1 MKRKVKK
8 FSRGGDILTALG
20 AGLAGYGAYKYFTK
34 DDQGKDTNTGLEKG
48 IEAGKKKNLSIL
60 DEVAREEARK
70 NEAKNEAKP
79 EDKTEVKELSK
90 RGKFPYEAGDGT
102 SGAGLDD
109 KSSAVSSA
117 VSSAASKNAAPR
129 KAAPRKA
136 APRKEPAKDRT
147 AEFANLYQGLTT
159 KPPEPVA
166 ADTRLKPADVSG
178 VGSNVLSNVAGR
190 RREAAKRE
198 QAAKDRL
205 AKFEEKR
212 REAKERE
219 ARRTQAQNKAKSG
232 TSLKAPGSRFRAPG
246 SKMDLNDP
254 YSMTLGSDLDP
265 KRIVRESKSRM
276 SGDVEYKKGGAVKKY
291 ASGGSVSSAS
301 KRADGIAMRGKTR
314 GKVC

>member
-8 FSRGGDILTALG
+8 FSRGGDILTGLG
-20 AGLAGYGAYKYFTK
+20 AGLAAYGAYKHFFGK
-34 DDQGKDTNTGLEKG
+34 DDQGKDTSTNVDRGVE
-48 IEAGKKKNLSIL
+48 EGKKKNLSIL
-60 DEVAREEARK
+60 NEVARENARK

-79 EDKTEVKELSK
+79 EDKTEVKELAK
-90 RGKFPYEAGDGT
+90 QGKFPYEAGDGT
-102 SGAGLDD
+102 SGAGLGDN
-109 KSSAVSSA
+109 
-117 VSSAASKNAAPR
+117 SSAASKKDAPR
-129 KAAPRKA
+129 KDAPRKD
-136 APRKEPAKDRT
+136 APKKDNKKDRT

-166 ADTRLKPADVSG
+166 ADTRLKSADVSG

-190 RREAAKRE
+190 MKEAVARER
-198 QAAKDRL
+198 AAKDRL

-212 REAKERE
+212 RAAKERE

-246 SKMDLNDP
+246 SKVDLNDP
-254 YSMTLGSDLDP
+254 SSMILGGDLDP

>member
-1 MKRKVKK
+1 MATKKVKK
-8 FSRGGDILTALG
+8 FSRGGDILTGLG
-20 AGLAGYGAYKYFTK
+20 AGLAAFGAYKHFFGDK
-34 DDQGKDTNTGLEKG
+34 DKDKEQTSTGRDVSEPPPQDRGRKG
-48 IEAGKKKNLSIL
+48 EDLIRDAIEGKKG
-60 DEVAREEARK
+60 
-70 NEAKNEAKP
+70 
-79 EDKTEVKELSK
+79 DKTDSGRNSSRSPVEEHAYITQGGSGGSDEASTTDSASVPKN
-90 RGKFPYEAGDGT
+90 GKKPKD
-102 SGAGLDD
+102 
-109 KSSAVSSA
+109 
-117 VSSAASKNAAPR
+117 NR
-129 KAAPRKA
+129 KAGANNASSNASSNANK
-136 APRKEPAKDRT
+136 KDRT

-166 ADTRLKPADVSG
+166 ADTRLKSADVSG

-190 RREAAKRE
+190 RREAAANEK
-198 QAAKDRL
+198 AARDRL

-246 SKMDLNDP
+246 SKVDLNDP
-254 YSMTLGSDLDP
+254 SSMILGGDLDP